1 MSPRTKRFLTYI
13 LLFIIAG
20 MLTLGGIWWFTRSTN
35 NDGDGAGAGG
45 FSLFP
50 TGNPSGQNPYNPTRP
65 GFNPNQPTTGTNFN
79 RRLPR
84 LRMIS
89 GEPVAGYFPYQT
101 RATTTSTGTSTVDSF
116 EKAVIYTQRASGH
129 MYVAKES
136 TEQQERFSNTTI
148 PKVYEALFASSTAAI
163 YRYVGEDEISIRS
176 YSGSIGSGTSTFQG
190 VFLPN
195 NLDVVTLSPDNQSIA
210 YGVDTGSQFFLNKS
224 GVRGTN
230 PITLFSSYIKEW
242 SVQWPK
248 TDSIYLTSKADSH
261 YPGTLY
267 RIDPTTKRFDKL
279 IADVLGLSTLVNA
292 SGTLAVIS
300 YTDKSNGVGTAIF
313 DTVTREYYYPNFR
326 TLSEKCVW
334 SKVDPEI
341 VYCAAP
347 LERIFDTMP
356 ESWYMGTIETMDTIF
371 RIDTRTMESTEV
383 LTQADLSANEID
395 MYNLMLSEDEQYLYF
410 MNKRDLT
417 LWSYEVD
424 VPTEERG
431 PAQGPT
437 L

>member
-1 MSPRTKRFLTYI
+1 
-13 LLFIIAG
+13 
-20 MLTLGGIWWFTRSTN
+20 
-35 NDGDGAGAGG
+35 
-45 FSLFP
+45 
-50 TGNPSGQNPYNPTRP
+50 
-65 GFNPNQPTTGTNFN
+65 
-79 RRLPR
+79 
-84 LRMIS
+84 MIS